1 MKRPNKPDYFIYA
14 IWRWWWLN
22 KGRGEGRRRMPVY
35 TDKDV
40 KEMTLQEKK
49 ETCQWCFYHDYGDCN
64 KCALNPPET
73 RFEQVE
79 ENDK

>member
-1 MKRPNKPDYFIYA
+1 MPIYSEED
-14 IWRWWWLN
+14 INDWS
-22 KGRGEGRRRMPVY
+22 KERR
-35 TDKDV
+35 
-40 KEMTLQEKK
+40 QEIH
-49 ETCQWCFYHDYGDCN
+49 EWCFYHDYGDCN